1 MSEVVLSEIGDGI
14 ATLTINRPDQRNAL
28 TGDVLRG
35 LTSAFHGFR
44 HDESVRAVVLTG
56 SGDRAFCAGADLAE
70 MVAPATEVER
80 HQARG
85 LFVET
90 FMAAAHLGKPLIGAV
105 NGHAL
110 GGGFGLA
117 LCCDLLVAADNAT
130 FGTPEITVGLWPM
143 VIMPVITRNLGRKRA
158 MELMMT
164 GRRISAATAEQ
175 WGFVN
180 TVVAQDQVLSVALR
194 WASDIGRWSPLVI
207 SMGRDAFYGT
217 ADLGLEDALRF
228 LHGQFT
234 ILSLSADSREGVSAF
249 VEKRQPKFAGH

>member
-1 MSEVVLSEIGDGI
+1 MSDVVLSEISDGI
-14 ATLTINRPDQRNAL
+14 ARLTINRPDQRNAL
-28 TGDVLRG
+28 TGDVLRM
-35 LTSAFHGFR
+35 LTSAFHGLR
-44 HDESVRAVVLTG
+44 YDESVRAVVLTG
-56 SGDRAFCAGADLAE
+56 SGDHAFCAGADLAE

-80 HQARG
+80 HRARG

-90 FMAAAHLGKPLIGAV
+90 FMAAARLGKPLIGAV

-117 LCCDLLVAADNAT
+117 LCCDLLVAAENAT
-130 FGTPEITVGLWPM
+130 FGTPEVTVGLWPM

-164 GRRISAATAEQ
+164 GRRISAGTAEQ

-180 TVVAQDQVLSVALR
+180 TVVAQDQVLPVALQ
-194 WASDIGRWSPLVI
+194 WASDIGRWSPLAI
-207 SMGRDAFYGT
+207 GMGRDAFYGT
-217 ADLGLEDALRF
+217 ADLGLEEALRF

-234 ILSLSADSREGVSAF
+234 VLSLSDDFREGVVAF
-249 VEKRQPKFAGH
+249 MEKRQPKFAGR